1 MIHLNKTSSMSVQKV
16 NSNLLFYSNSTGS
29 SPMDK
34 VQFDLSIGVNPV
46 L

>member
-1 MIHLNKTSSMSVQKV
+1 MYQKYSLGQNAPKTK
-16 NSNLLFYSNSTGS
+16 NGDIFYSNSTGS